1 MLRWWRSVSTRGRVL
16 IALFLLLTGGFLL
29 LVGVAWLGF
38 DGRTSNGA
46 PAPSVSVS
54 VVPPTTLTTVAT
66 VPGLSGT
73 ASVRTVT
80 ITESATTIQVTTA
93 ADETSGTGRD
103 TTIAVALIS
112 AGALIMG
119 SAITAT
125 SAIVVAKVS
134 KHA

>member
-1 MLRWWRSVSTRGRVL
+1 MLRWWRSVSTRGKVL
-16 IALFLLLTGGFLL
+16 TALFLLLTGGLLL

-38 DGRTSNGA
+38 DREPSSGA
-46 PAPSVSVS
+46 SAPSVTVS
-54 VVPPTTLTTVAT
+54 VVPPTTLTTVGT

-80 ITESATTIQVTTA
+80 ITESATTVQVTTA
-93 ADETSGTGRD
+93 ADETSGSGRD

-112 AGALIMG
+112 AGALIIG
-119 SAITAT
+119 SAITAA

>member
-16 IALFLLLTGGFLL
+16 IALFLLLTGGLLL

-38 DGRTSNGA
+38 DGETSGGA
-46 PAPSVSVS
+46 PAPSASAS

-73 ASVRTVT
+73 ASIRTVT
-80 ITESATTIQVTTA
+80 ITESATTVQATAA